1 MLPNCLYLTQDYLRF
16 LNETVHVSVFLSLQQ
31 MIALDEKV
39 SIFVLQSTILVRI
52 LAIEAK

>member
-1 MLPNCLYLTQDYLRF
+1 MLPNCLYLTLDYLRF